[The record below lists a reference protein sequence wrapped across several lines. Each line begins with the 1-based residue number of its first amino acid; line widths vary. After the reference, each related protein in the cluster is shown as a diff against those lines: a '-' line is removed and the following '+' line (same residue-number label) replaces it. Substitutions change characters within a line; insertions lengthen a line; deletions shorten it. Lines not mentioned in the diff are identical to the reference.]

1 MEISSRVLQW
11 MQYLVALLVLLTLTL
26 LLWHRFGMERVIE
39 LSPLHPHEVS
49 VYDDHDESSQA
60 SDQPDNSVA
69 TLEKS
74 ADALTMHCRLG
85 RALSWPYCKFRF
97 VTGHDDKGIDLSEFD
112 TISLDLRYDG
122 PMPRKVKLFVVNTE
136 PQPSKEWNW
145 RGSRYNE
152 LEFAVPAQGTVTV
165 PVNLLRTADWWKDLA
180 DVPLAQTYTRL
191 DNVTAVELSTSS
203 VPLPAPPITMELRS
217 IRFHGKWIAQERLL
231 MWLVSAWV
239 ACGLIGMALGLLHFR
254 ANLAASNARLAM
266 VETINKALELE
277 ARELADQAY
286 TDPLTGAL
294 NRQGLRDTLLKRLQT
309 AHCNDSLAVVF
320 IDLDYFKRINDQHG
334 HETGDE
340 VLRRFAAM
348 VRTHVRAADKLVRWG
363 GEEFLLVCPETHLA
377 QAIVLAEKLRT
388 SMHAEHWPSG
398 LAVTASFGIS
408 ETQPGEDFGQAI
420 GRADGALYRA
430 KAGGRDR
437 VEFA

>member
-11 MQYLVALLVLLTLTL
+11 MQYLVALLVVLTLTL

-39 LSPLHPHEVS
+39 LSPAHPHEVG
-49 VYDDHDESSQA
+49 VADDRGEPGSASAQA
-60 SDQPDNSVA
+60 DHSIA
-69 TLEKS
+69 TLTKS
-74 ADALTMHCRLG
+74 ADALTMHCHVG
-85 RALSWPYCKFRF
+85 RASNWPYCKYSF
-97 VTGHDDKGIDLSEFD
+97 VTGHDNRGIDLSDFD

-122 PMPRKVKLFVVNTE
+122 PMPRKVKLFVINAE
-136 PQPSKEWNW
+136 AQASKEWNW

-152 LEFAVPAQGTVTV
+152 LEFEVPAQGTVTV
-165 PVNLLRTADWWKDLA
+165 PVNLLRTADWWKALA
-180 DVPLAQTYTRL
+180 NVPLAETYTRI
-191 DNVTAVELSTSS
+191 DNVVLVELSTSS
-203 VPLPAPPITMELRS
+203 VPPSASDITIALRS

-231 MWLVSAWV
+231 IWLVSAWV
-239 ACGLIGMALGLLHFR
+239 VCGLIGMALGLLHFR

-294 NRQGLRDTLLKRLQT
+294 NRQGLRDTLLTRIQT
-309 AHCNDSLAVVF
+309 AHCNDSLAVIF

-377 QAIVLAEKLRT
+377 QAVVLAEKLRT
-388 SMHAEHWPSG
+388 AMHAEHWPNG
-398 LAVTASFGIS
+398 LAVTASFGVS
-408 ETQPGEDFGQAI
+408 ETQPREDFGQAI
-420 GRADGALYRA
+420 GHADGALYRA